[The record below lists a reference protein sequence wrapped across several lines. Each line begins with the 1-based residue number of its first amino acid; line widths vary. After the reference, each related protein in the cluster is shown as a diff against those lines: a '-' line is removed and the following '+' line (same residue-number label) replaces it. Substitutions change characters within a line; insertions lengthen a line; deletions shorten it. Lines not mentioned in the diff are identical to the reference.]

1 MMPRDIPTPR
11 PILAPELSP
20 LLPDGVGMDVDVE
33 EAEDVD
39 NVWEA
44 WVAVGPDAV
53 PAAVA
58 LDELDELDDVVTASL
73 KMNPFICPPGKL

>member
-39 NVWEA
+39 NV
-44 WVAVGPDAV
+44 
-53 PAAVA
+53 
-58 LDELDELDDVVTASL
+58 
-73 KMNPFICPPGKL
+73 